1 MESSIVEDIKF
12 GDAEAFEK
20 VFQEYYKAL
29 CGHAYKLLL
38 DGDDAEEMVQNVFVK
53 FWNKREHVTIT
64 SSIKSYLYQAV
75 KNESLNYLKHKL
87 VVRDHVTESLHTKP
101 DEPSDTVVVS
111 ELHKKIEDVLQAIP
125 PERKK
130 IFLMNRN
137 DGLKYREIADKL
149 NISIKTV
156 ENQMGKALKYLR
168 TELAEYLSLAILGVI
183 KWINYFI

>member
-1 MESSIVEDIKF
+1 
-12 GDAEAFEK
+12 
-20 VFQEYYKAL
+20 
-29 CGHAYKLLL
+29 
-38 DGDDAEEMVQNVFVK
+38 
-53 FWNKREHVTIT
+53 
-64 SSIKSYLYQAV
+64 
-75 KNESLNYLKHKL
+75 
-87 VVRDHVTESLHTKP
+87 
-101 DEPSDTVVVS
+101 VVVS